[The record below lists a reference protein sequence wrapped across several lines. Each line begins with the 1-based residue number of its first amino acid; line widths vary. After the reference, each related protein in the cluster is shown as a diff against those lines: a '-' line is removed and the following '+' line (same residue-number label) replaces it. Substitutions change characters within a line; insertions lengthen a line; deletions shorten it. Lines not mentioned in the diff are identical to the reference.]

1 MEAMTANRWAGS
13 LSQRVA
19 KLVPTT
25 RNVSIEKE
33 NLAHTLLTHFA
44 TLLDALALLLKDMQR
59 DADARSADYKNL
71 QNGKLEEQLE
81 GLENFLESYRDKCN
95 LYLLSNCPQIRK
107 RVQIFSRALSEA
119 LESVMQNSWST
130 EMQLRIAQVKEA
142 FESSSPKLDA
152 KQHAILDSLE
162 PEMLDSVVADSARCT
177 KLVQQIAESFELK
190 LDSDQFAK
198 ELSKLKEDKET
209 VENAKGKAQAL
220 YLEQFLTLL
229 EKGVVAKIKPASEVG
244 AVPMPLRRE
253 LTMRNAPLN
262 TPLQSFIC
270 PITRDVMRDPVQ
282 IASGQ
287 TFEREAI
294 ERWFA
299 EGHTRC
305 PLGVELKSTKMKSN
319 IALRQSIAEWKDR
332 NFTIR
337 IQDAEANLQST
348 SFEDQ
353 EKAVQEL
360 QRMCEE
366 YSMNKYTIASRG
378 LLRPLVRLA
387 EEQRD
392 LRTKVFAA
400 LRILAEDNVENQEV
414 MVEEGL
420 IYLLVRS
427 LARKPEASLQ
437 AVLLLSMLS
446 KRPSFSEK
454 ISNAHGAVLLLVT
467 ELHNENEEIAES
479 VKIILENLPTSDE
492 NIVVMAEANFM
503 KPLVTRLVEGGPSS
517 RLAMAKTLATLEMP
531 EESKKQVATEES
543 ISTLLE
549 MVQSNDEE
557 EKLSAVEALVQLTTI
572 RQVCV
577 LVATA
582 KTPGPNILVPLLSS
596 AKESV
601 GLRSALANVMANV
614 MTSLADQW
622 VPAEDKEEQI
632 HTLVCKFLSF
642 FFPPQAQ
649 CHVLRGLLGLL
660 KGKDTADIAEKMLME
675 NNALTLLVP
684 MLKTNAVE
692 PTIRQHAVQIF
703 AALSET
709 NREAAAAVLLND
721 ARANFSTI
729 LSMLRDRNVRMEDSK
744 TVQEQV
750 AALAILANM
759 PLENDLV
766 TLSLLQAD
774 CIPVLFKYLDS
785 RQGPIQ
791 DEAAGALL
799 RFTAP
804 TGPKDMQLNLA
815 EQGVVQWYVNLLNS
829 SRSSSRERAAR
840 ALTNFSK
847 SSAKL
852 SVAVTPSGFF
862 HCFRPNIST
871 CPIHKGICRVES
883 NFCLKEADAVPP
895 LLAVIKDGDP
905 LAAEAAIE
913 TLLTLVD
920 DDLPSYEPGAHLIAK
935 SKGVPMLINVLNN
948 GTTASQEM
956 AVLLCEII
964 FRLPEYRAQ
973 YGSALQMHVITVAQK
988 GSKKA
993 KQLAGKV
1000 LRQLDLLHSQ
1010 SQYFAQSHPTLE

>member
-1 MEAMTANRWAGS
+1 MEVMTATGWAGS

-19 KLVPTT
+19 KLVPKT
-25 RNVSIEKE
+25 RNVSTEKE

-44 TLLDALALLLKDMQR
+44 TLLDSLAILLRDMQR
-59 DADARSADYKNL
+59 DAEARSADYKNL

-81 GLENFLESYRDKCN
+81 GLECFLESYSDKCN

-119 LESVMQNSWST
+119 LESVMQNAGST
-130 EMQLRIAQVKEA
+130 EMKLRIAQVKEA

-152 KQHAILDSLE
+152 KQHSILDSLE

-229 EKGVVAKIKPASEVG
+229 EKGVVAKNKPASEVG
-244 AVPMPLRRE
+244 AVPMPLVRE

-305 PLGVELKSTKMKSN
+305 PMGVELKNTKMKSN

-332 NFTIR
+332 NFAIR
-337 IQDAEANLQST
+337 IQDAEANLKST

-366 YSMNKYTIASRG
+366 YNMNKYTIASKG

-387 EEQRD
+387 EEKRD
-392 LRTKVFAA
+392 LRTKTFAA
-400 LRILAEDNVENQEV
+400 LRTLAVDNVENQEI
-414 MVEEGL
+414 MVEEG
-420 IYLLVRS
+420 IIDLLVRC
-427 LARKPEASLQ
+427 LARMAEASLQ
-437 AVLLLSMLS
+437 AVLLLSLLS
-446 KRPSFSEK
+446 NRPNLSEK
-454 ISNAHGAVLLLVT
+454 ISHAHGAVLLLVT
-467 ELHNENEEIAES
+467 QLHNEKEEIAEN
-479 VKIILENLPTSDE
+479 VKKILENLPTSDE
-492 NIVVMAEANFM
+492 NIVIMAKANFM

-517 RLAMAKTLATLEMP
+517 KLAMANTLATLEMT
-531 EESKKQVATEES
+531 EASKMQAATKES

-557 EKLSAVEALVQLTTI
+557 EKLPAVEALVQLTTT

-582 KTPGPNILVPLLSS
+582 KTPGPDVLVPLLSS
-596 AKESV
+596 AKASI
-601 GLRSALANVMANV
+601 GLRSSVANVMANV
-614 MTSLADQW
+614 MTSLADHW
-622 VPAEDKEEQI
+622 VPAEDKEEQV
-632 HTLVCKFLSF
+632 HTLVRNFLSLY
-642 FFPPQAQ
+642 FPPQAQ
-649 CHVLRGLLGLL
+649 GHVLRGLLGLVN
-660 KGKDTADIAEKMLME
+660 GKDTVDIANKSLME
-675 NNALTLLVP
+675 NDALTLLVP
-684 MLKTNAVE
+684 MVKINGLETA
-692 PTIRQHAVQIF
+692 IRQYAVQIF
-703 AALSET
+703 AALSKT
-709 NREAAAAVLLND
+709 SGEAAAAVLLKD
-721 ARANFSTI
+721 ASDNFSTI

-750 AALAILANM
+750 AALAILASM
-759 PLENDLV
+759 PLENALV
-766 TLSLLQAD
+766 TQTLLQAD
-774 CIPVLFKYLDS
+774 CIPVLVKYLES
-785 RQGPIQ
+785 RQGAMQ
-791 DEAAGALL
+791 EEAAGALL

-804 TGPKDMQLNLA
+804 TGPKDMQLKLA
-815 EQGVVQWYVNLLNS
+815 EQGVVQRYVNLLDS
-829 SRSSSRERAAR
+829 SRPSSRERAAR

-852 SVAVTPSGFF
+852 SIPVAPTGLFG
-862 HCFRPNIST
+862 CFKPKIVT
-871 CPIHKGICRVES
+871 CPIHKGICKVES
-883 NFCLKEADAVPP
+883 SFCLKEADAVPQ
-895 LLAVIKDGDP
+895 LLAVMKEGGP

-920 DDLPSYEPGAHLIAK
+920 DDLPSYEPGVHLIAK
-935 SKGVPMLINVLNN
+935 SKGVPMMINVLNN

-956 AVLLCEII
+956 AVILCEKI
-964 FRLPEYRAQ
+964 FRLPEYRQQ
-973 YGSALQMHVITVAQK
+973 YGSVLQMHVITVAQK
-988 GSKKA
+988 GSQRA
-993 KQLAGKV
+993 KQMAGKI

-1010 SQYFAQSHPTLE
+1010 SHYFAQSLPTS